1 VVWIANDDVVENFD
15 FEKLTGSNEVTGDFY
30 VRFRWGGISARVRM
44 LCEAPTYVQLPVG
57 GADAGVGAKGK
68 GVLCLKANHFS
79 GPSRTRPFAC

>member
-1 VVWIANDDVVENFD
+1 MVEDFNLEELAGADEIAGDADVRLGRGRFAARMVV
-15 FEKLTGSNEVTGDFY
+15 
-30 VRFRWGGISARVRM
+30 